1 MTDVEK
7 VDIHPP
13 SPVMLQ
19 MEEMLMEVVH
29 RIAGVDPAAMGMDV
43 DDKAGIISMMRHAA
57 TSRNLQRLFDQFDE
71 SQRICGDIMIEM
83 VQKNWTYGKVKQV
96 IGEEPTAEFD
106 NKAFFKYGCKIIQG
120 VLTESQQQ
128 LELAQL
134 LHLQSIVP
142 ETMKG
147 VMMEEIVE
155 TMTIQNKDRIL
166 EKYAKAQESQAKQAD
181 EMHQLQ
187 MQQLQV
193 ENATKI
199 AYAHSQEGLAKERV
213 AKIQL
218 DKALNAERIQRA
230 EEDKTAGVL
239 NLVKAFKELQSI
251 DLNHLSQYLE
261 IVEKLK
267 GEEEANAESTAD
279 KPIKQEVSYGQN
291 E

>member
-1 MTDVEK
+1 
-7 VDIHPP
+7 
-13 SPVMLQ
+13 
-19 MEEMLMEVVH
+19 
-29 RIAGVDPAAMGMDV
+29 
-43 DDKAGIISMMRHAA
+43 
-57 TSRNLQRLFDQFDE
+57 
-71 SQRICGDIMIEM
+71 MI
-83 VQKNWTYGKVKQV
+83 QKNWTYGKVKQV

-106 NKAFFKYGCKIIQG
+106 NKAFFKYGAKIIQG
-120 VLTESQQQ
+120 TLTESQQQ

-134 LHLQSIVP
+134 LHLREILGESMP
-142 ETMKG
+142 ED
-147 VMMEEIVE
+147 EIIE
-155 TMTIQNKDRIL
+155 CMTIQNKDRII
-166 EKYAKAQESQAKQAD
+166 EKIQKRQEAAAKQA
-181 EMHQLQ
+181 EEVHAMQ
-187 MQQLQV
+187 MKQFDV
-193 ENATKI
+193 ENQTKI
-199 AYAHSQEGLAKERV
+199 AYANSQNGLAKERI

-267 GEEEANAESTAD
+267 GEEEVSADSSAE